1 MTKKD
6 LLFTLLETCINKP
19 SSYLHNC
26 NDLKNKTKKLILFIN
41 YTNLSILFYEI
52 FKKKKMPFQKERHFL
67 QKSIC
72 KYSKALSYFLTTR
85 ISTLL
90 LAIRSASF
98 FSGKAYIGLLLPNP
112 L

>member
-52 FKKKKMPFQKERHFL
+52 FKKKKKCL
-67 QKSIC
+67 
-72 KYSKALSYFLTTR
+72 SKRKGIFYKKVFANILKHYLIF
-85 ISTLL
+85 
-90 LAIRSASF
+90 
-98 FSGKAYIGLLLPNP
+98 
-112 L
+112 

>member
-52 FKKKKMPFQKERHFL
+52 FKKKKNAFPK
-67 QKSIC
+67 
-72 KYSKALSYFLTTR
+72 
-85 ISTLL
+85 
-90 LAIRSASF
+90 
-98 FSGKAYIGLLLPNP
+98 GKAFSTKKYLQIF
-112 L
+112 